1 MGNREDLLDGAR
13 RCIIEKGYARTTARD
28 IAGAAG
34 VSLAAIGYHFGS
46 KEALMAEALLGTGI
60 QIGDALDVAL
70 RGAPKGELLGRIW
83 DESLRAFGD
92 ERELLAASMENL
104 AQIDRIP
111 VVAERL
117 RAAQDAAITASPRCS
132 PTHCHRSTT
141 TSGGRSPPTFR
152 ARQRPRRDLADRPV
166 DRAVGRAT
174 RAAAAPAWSG
184 RSGCRRGGP
193 ESRTRRSFPRKRASR
208 AVRLGASLTSWDD

>member
-117 RAAQDAAITASPRCS
+117 RAAQGAAITGIAELLADPLPALDDDER
-132 PTHCHRSTT
+132 RSLAAYYFALVNGLAVIWLIDPSIVP
-141 TSGGRSPPTFR
+141 SGGQLGRLLPPPGNVET
-152 ARQRPRRDLADRPV
+152 D
-166 DRAVGRAT
+166 
-174 RAAAAPAWSG
+174 AP
-184 RSGCRRGGP
+184 GP
-193 ESRTRRSFPRKRASR
+193 A
-208 AVRLGASLTSWDD
+208 

>member
-117 RAAQDAAITASPRCS
+117 RAAQAAAISGIAELLADPLPSLDEGERRSLAAYYFALVNGLAVIWLIDPSIVPSGGQLGRLLPPPGPVETDAA
-132 PTHCHRSTT
+132 
-141 TSGGRSPPTFR
+141 G
-152 ARQRPRRDLADRPV
+152 
-166 DRAVGRAT
+166 
-174 RAAAAPAWSG
+174 PA
-184 RSGCRRGGP
+184 
-193 ESRTRRSFPRKRASR
+193 
-208 AVRLGASLTSWDD
+208 

>member
-117 RAAQDAAITASPRCS
+117 RAAQGAAITGIAELLADPLPALDDDER
-132 PTHCHRSTT
+132 RSLAAYYFALVNGLAVIWLIDPSIVP
-141 TSGGRSPPTFR
+141 SGGQLGRLLPP
-152 ARQRPRRDLADRPV
+152 PGPDEAD
-166 DRAVGRAT
+166 
-174 RAAAAPAWSG
+174 AAGPA
-184 RSGCRRGGP
+184 
-193 ESRTRRSFPRKRASR
+193 
-208 AVRLGASLTSWDD
+208 

>member
-117 RAAQDAAITASPRCS
+117 RAAQAAAISGIAELLADPLPSLDDDERRALAAYYFALVNGLAVIWLIDPS
-132 PTHCHRSTT
+132 IVP
-141 TSGGRSPPTFR
+141 SGGQLGRLLPP
-152 ARQRPRRDLADRPV
+152 P
-166 DRAVGRAT
+166 
-174 RAAAAPAWSG
+174 
-184 RSGCRRGGP
+184 GG
-193 ESRTRRSFPRKRASR
+193 
-208 AVRLGASLTSWDD
+208 

>member
-117 RAAQDAAITASPRCS
+117 RAAQDAAISGIAEMLADPLPSLDDDERRALAAYYFALVNGLAVIWLIDPS
-132 PTHCHRSTT
+132 IVP
-141 TSGGRSPPTFR
+141 SGGQLGRLLPP
-152 ARQRPRRDLADRPV
+152 PGPVEAD
-166 DRAVGRAT
+166 
-174 RAAAAPAWSG
+174 AAGPA
-184 RSGCRRGGP
+184 
-193 ESRTRRSFPRKRASR
+193 
-208 AVRLGASLTSWDD
+208 

>member
-117 RAAQDAAITASPRCS
+117 RAAQGAAISGIAELLALDDDER
-132 PTHCHRSTT
+132 RSLAAYYFALVNGLAVIWLIDPSIVP
-141 TSGGRSPPTFR
+141 SGGQLGRLLPP
-152 ARQRPRRDLADRPV
+152 PEPV
-166 DRAVGRAT
+166 ETD
-174 RAAAAPAWSG
+174 AP
-184 RSGCRRGGP
+184 GP
-193 ESRTRRSFPRKRASR
+193 A
-208 AVRLGASLTSWDD
+208 

>member
-1 MGNREDLLDGAR
+1 MMDPMGNREDLLDGAR

-46 KEALMAEALLGTGI
+46 KEALMSEALLGTGI

-70 RGAPKGELLGRIW
+70 RGAPKAELLGRIW
-83 DESLRAFGD
+83 DASLTAFSD
-92 ERELLAASMENL
+92 QRQLLAASMENL

-117 RAAQDAAITASPRCS
+117 RAAQSGAVDGIAELLAEELPGLGDDDLRALAAYYFALVNGLAVVWLIDPSIVPSGAQLTRLLPPPSDVVDA
-132 PTHCHRSTT
+132 
-141 TSGGRSPPTFR
+141 
-152 ARQRPRRDLADRPV
+152 
-166 DRAVGRAT
+166 
-174 RAAAAPAWSG
+174 
-184 RSGCRRGGP
+184 
-193 ESRTRRSFPRKRASR
+193 
-208 AVRLGASLTSWDD
+208 

>member
-46 KEALMAEALLGTGI
+46 KEALMSEALLGTGI

-70 RGAPKGELLGRIW
+70 RGAPKAELLGRIW
-83 DESLRAFGD
+83 DASLTAFGD

-117 RAAQDAAITASPRCS
+117 RAAQSGAVDGIAELLAEELPGLGDDDLRALAAYYFALVNGLAVVWLIDPSIVPSGAQLARLLPPPVDAADA
-132 PTHCHRSTT
+132 
-141 TSGGRSPPTFR
+141 
-152 ARQRPRRDLADRPV
+152 
-166 DRAVGRAT
+166 
-174 RAAAAPAWSG
+174 
-184 RSGCRRGGP
+184 
-193 ESRTRRSFPRKRASR
+193 
-208 AVRLGASLTSWDD
+208 

>member
-117 RAAQDAAITASPRCS
+117 RAAQGAAISGIAELLADPLPSLDDGERRALAAYYFALVNGLAVIWLIDPSIVPSGGQLGRLLPPPGPVEADAA
-132 PTHCHRSTT
+132 
-141 TSGGRSPPTFR
+141 G
-152 ARQRPRRDLADRPV
+152 
-166 DRAVGRAT
+166 
-174 RAAAAPAWSG
+174 PA
-184 RSGCRRGGP
+184 
-193 ESRTRRSFPRKRASR
+193 
-208 AVRLGASLTSWDD
+208 

>member
-83 DESLRAFGD
+83 DESLSAFGD
-92 ERELLAASMENL
+92 ERGLLAASMENL

-117 RAAQDAAITASPRCS
+117 RAAQDAAISGIAEMLADPLPSLDDGERRALAAYYFALVNGLAVIWLIDPS
-132 PTHCHRSTT
+132 IVP
-141 TSGGRSPPTFR
+141 SGGQLGRLLPP
-152 ARQRPRRDLADRPV
+152 P
-166 DRAVGRAT
+166 GRLT
-174 RAAAAPAWSG
+174 PAPTPAG
-184 RSGCRRGGP
+184 
-193 ESRTRRSFPRKRASR
+193 ASR
-208 AVRLGASLTSWDD
+208 ARTPRGARGRRHRRRGR

>member
-46 KEALMAEALLGTGI
+46 KEALMSEALLGTGI
-60 QIGDALDVAL
+60 QIGDALEVAL
-70 RGAPKGELLGRIW
+70 RGAPKAELLGRIW
-83 DESLRAFGD
+83 DASLTAFGD

-117 RAAQDAAITASPRCS
+117 RAAQSGAVDGIAEPGKFLGEDDRRALAAYYFALVNGLAVVWLIDPSIVPSGAQLARLLPPPVDAADA
-132 PTHCHRSTT
+132 
-141 TSGGRSPPTFR
+141 
-152 ARQRPRRDLADRPV
+152 
-166 DRAVGRAT
+166 
-174 RAAAAPAWSG
+174 
-184 RSGCRRGGP
+184 
-193 ESRTRRSFPRKRASR
+193 
-208 AVRLGASLTSWDD
+208 